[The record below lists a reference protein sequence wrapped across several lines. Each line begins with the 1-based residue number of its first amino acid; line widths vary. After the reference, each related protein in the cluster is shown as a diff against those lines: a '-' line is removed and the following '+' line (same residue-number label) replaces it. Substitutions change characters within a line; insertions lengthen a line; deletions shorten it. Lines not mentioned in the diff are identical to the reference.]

1 MKKMILAAFALTA
14 FAANTYAQ
22 NATTAAT
29 GATTPQAQTQTQD
42 AAEKKTQIAASA
54 LPEAVQK
61 TLATDAYKDWKVVTA
76 WQVTGAKEYYVL
88 DVQKGEEKKTL
99 KLNKEGK
106 EA

>member
-22 NATTAAT
+22 DATTAAA
-29 GATTPQAQTQTQD
+29 ATPAPQAQPQ
-42 AAEKKTQIAASA
+42 AAENKTQIATSA